1 MTPPDGYRQAG
12 QGWHRKCHD
21 GSPTVVWWFDPTAAH
36 EVTPADTVEVTACG
50 ENRLPAAGTHAARSN
65 PCATGAHYRGRRTG
79 SSPQGALTLR
89 LHPAHDRAAHK
100 AKEGGST

>member
-21 GSPTVVWWFDPTAAH
+21 GSPTVVWWFDSTAAH

-50 ENRLPAAGTHAARSN
+50 ESRLPAAGTHAARSN
-65 PCATGAHYRGRRTG
+65 PCATGAHYRGRRWAT
-79 SSPQGALTLR
+79 
-89 LHPAHDRAAHK
+89 AHK
-100 AKEGGST
+100 ER